1 MKKTNPLLYRLAVI
15 VWLYS
20 AAAPAVADS
29 PKRIVSV
36 GGALTEIIYAL
47 QGEASLAG
55 VDTTSSWPEAAKHLP
70 QVGYMRSLSAEGILS
85 LAPDLVLVSAHAGPP
100 AVLEQ
105 IRSAGVPV
113 QTISEEFSEQGVLNK
128 VSNIAALLGKPD
140 AGETLAAQIHADF
153 SRLAQL
159 RGQFS
164 GHPSVMFFM
173 AVSHGAPLVSGRE
186 TAADAMIQL
195 AGGVNAIRD
204 YAGNKPIGSEA
215 IIAAAPELILLT
227 ELTLNAVGGL
237 DEFYQLPGI
246 AHTPAGLN
254 RRVIV
259 MDTLALLSFGP
270 RSGQTALHL
279 AERLQKPANVATTP

>member
-1 MKKTNPLLYRLAVI
+1 MKKTRPLLYRLAAI
-15 VWLYS
+15 VWLCLD
-20 AAAPAVADS
+20 APATIADS

-47 QGEASLAG
+47 HGEDNLAG
-55 VDTTSSWPEAAKHLP
+55 VDTTSLWPEAAKALP

-100 AVLEQ
+100 SVLEQ

-113 QTISEEFSEQGVLNK
+113 QTLAEDYAEQSVLNK
-128 VSNIAALLGKPD
+128 VSTIAALLGKPD
-140 AGETLAAQIHADF
+140 AGDTLAAQIHADF
-153 SRLAQL
+153 NRLAQL
-159 RGQFS
+159 RSQFS
-164 GHPSVMFFM
+164 RHPSVMFFM

-195 AGGVNAIRD
+195 AGGVNAIGD

-237 DEFYQLPGI
+237 DKFYQLPGI

-270 RSGQTALHL
+270 RSGRTALEL
-279 AERLQKPANVATTP
+279 AERLQNPANIATAP

>member
-1 MKKTNPLLYRLAVI
+1 MKKTHPLLYRLAAT
-15 VWLYS
+15 VWLCL
-20 AAAPAVADS
+20 AAAPAIADS

-47 QGEASLAG
+47 QGEDSLAG
-55 VDTTSSWPEAAKHLP
+55 VDTTSLWPEAAKALP

-100 AVLEQ
+100 SVLEQ

-113 QTISEEFSEQGVLNK
+113 QTLAEDYAEHSVLNK
-128 VSNIAALLGKPD
+128 VSTIAALLGKSA

-164 GHPSVMFFM
+164 RQPSVMFFM

-186 TAADAMIQL
+186 TAADAMIRL
-195 AGGVNAIRD
+195 AGGVNAIGD

-215 IIAAAPELILLT
+215 IIAAAPEVILLT

-237 DEFYQLPGI
+237 EKFYQLPGI
-246 AHTPAGLN
+246 AQTPAGVN

-270 RSGQTALHL
+270 RSGQAALDL
-279 AERLQKPANVATTP
+279 AERLHNPAQVTTSP

>member
-1 MKKTNPLLYRLAVI
+1 
-15 VWLYS
+15 
-20 AAAPAVADS
+20 
-29 PKRIVSV
+29 
-36 GGALTEIIYAL
+36 
-47 QGEASLAG
+47 
-55 VDTTSSWPEAAKHLP
+55 
-70 QVGYMRSLSAEGILS
+70 
-85 LAPDLVLVSAHAGPP
+85 
-100 AVLEQ
+100 
-105 IRSAGVPV
+105 
-113 QTISEEFSEQGVLNK
+113 
-128 VSNIAALLGKPD
+128 
-140 AGETLAAQIHADF
+140 
-153 SRLAQL
+153 
-159 RGQFS
+159 
-164 GHPSVMFFM
+164 MFFM